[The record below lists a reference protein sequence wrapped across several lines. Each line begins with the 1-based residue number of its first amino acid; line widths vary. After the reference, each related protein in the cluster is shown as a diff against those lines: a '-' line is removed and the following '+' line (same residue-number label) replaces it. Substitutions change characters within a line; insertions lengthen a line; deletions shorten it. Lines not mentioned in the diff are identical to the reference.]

1 VPFRHAIFAL
11 TQVFDHG
18 QVVDRKL
25 CHAIRR
31 IFDAQTTDSFA
42 AAFKE
47 GIGEV
52 KACLAGRHFV
62 EFPQGK
68 QSVAVEAHA
77 GIQLSGLSAASFL
90 GDQSAAT
97 TPTQFGIRQYASKD
111 AVRIDPTLRALVSAK
126 RGFGN

>member
-1 VPFRHAIFAL
+1 LRLPPARRNLPDSPTVDVIPRSFRLISMEGFACLSVPFRHAILAL
-11 TQVFDHG
+11 THVFDHG

-52 KACLAGRHFV
+52 KTCLAGRHFV
-62 EFPQGK
+62 EFPQG
-68 QSVAVEAHA
+68 
-77 GIQLSGLSAASFL
+77 
-90 GDQSAAT
+90 
-97 TPTQFGIRQYASKD
+97 
-111 AVRIDPTLRALVSAK
+111 
-126 RGFGN
+126 